1 MPVYDYMCESCG
13 AFTALRPMA
22 RSAEPCGCPDC
33 GAPASRA
40 YLSFPSIGGM
50 DPARRAAFETNER
63 SAHAPKLSKKSDRQA
78 AGHSGAHGPGCSCC
92 SGGKSSAVYTRDGA
106 KTFPS
111 KRPWMISH

>member
-22 RSAEPCGCPDC
+22 KSAERCCCPDC

-40 YLSFPSIGGM
+40 YLSFPNIGGM

-63 SAHAPKLSKKSDRQA
+63 SAHAPKLSKKAERDA
-78 AGHSGAHGPGCSCC
+78 GAHAPGCACC
-92 SGGKSSAVYTRDGA
+92 GGGKSGAVYTKDGA

-111 KRPWMISH
+111 RRPWMISH

>member
-22 RSAEPCGCPDC
+22 KSAEPCGCPDC
-33 GAPASRA
+33 GVPAARA
-40 YLSFPSIGGM
+40 FLSFPNIGGM
-50 DPARRAAFETNER
+50 DPARRNAFETNER
-63 SAHAPKLSKKSDRQA
+63 SAHAPKRSSKAEREA
-78 AGHSGAHGPGCSCC
+78 GAHAPGCSCC
-92 SGGKSSAVYTRDGA
+92 SGGKSRAVYTRDGA